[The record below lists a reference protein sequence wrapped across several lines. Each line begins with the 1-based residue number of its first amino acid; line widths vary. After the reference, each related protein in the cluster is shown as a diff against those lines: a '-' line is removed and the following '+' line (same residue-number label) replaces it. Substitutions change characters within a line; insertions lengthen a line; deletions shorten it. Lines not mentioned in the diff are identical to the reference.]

1 MIRDKIS
8 TATIL
13 EIVSTAKRLRC
24 LYVRRNVVLKRCD
37 RDWSRI
43 LDWSPEHH
51 EWIKVNSRSYEST
64 EAEVSKILRYRWHM
78 LSRRSLR
85 NKRSTRIYSCTAKR
99 LSA

>member
-13 EIVSTAKRLRC
+13 QIVSTAKRLRC

-43 LDWSPEHH
+43 LDWSPEHQ
-51 EWIKVNSRSYEST
+51 EWIRVNSRSYEST
-64 EAEVSKILRYRWHM
+64 EREVSKILRYRWHM
-78 LSRRSLR
+78 LSEKEFKEQTI
-85 NKRSTRIYSCTAKR
+85 NMHT
-99 LSA
+99 

>member
-37 RDWSRI
+37 KAWSAI
-43 LDWSPEHH
+43 LDWSPEYY
-51 EWIKVNSRSYEST
+51 EWIKVNSCSYEKT
-64 EAEVSKILRYRWHM
+64 EAEVSRILGYRWHM
-78 LSRRSLR
+78 LSEKEFKMQSI
-85 NKRSTRIYSCTAKR
+85 NMHV
-99 LSA
+99 